1 MIARRFRF
9 FAVPLVIGVIGLG
22 LSGCSSRLSDA
33 ATVTFHDSR
42 GDHTVH
48 VSRSELDQELHD
60 LLANAQFVKELKAS
74 GVFPNVQGD
83 ATTDPQLSTRWLTTL
98 ISQTAI
104 DAEFQSERLEV
115 NPADTAGATTDQAN
129 TFSAAIFGAFSKP
142 FSSKLVARRARLFAV
157 YRYYQTCPS
166 GRFVSHLLV
175 KTKAQADA
183 ALARIRSGQSFAA
196 IATAQSTDTGSGKQ
210 GGALGCLAAGEFVP
224 EFQNAADA
232 APLGV
237 VTGPVKTEFGYHLIL
252 VRRWD
257 AAGDKQFAQALTQA
271 ASAALTTRLK
281 DLHVWV
287 NPRYGTWGQS
297 TNASGNTGF
306 SVLPPTIPNPRTCR
320 EKTAACLPTSTTATT
335 TTVPAGG

>member
-9 FAVPLVIGVIGLG
+9 FAVPLVVGVIGLG

-48 VSRSELDQELHD
+48 IGRSELGQELHD
-60 LLANAQFVKELKAS
+60 LVANTKFVKALKTS
-74 GVFPNVQGD
+74 GIFPNVTGVD
-83 ATTDPQLSTRWLTTL
+83 TTDPQLSTRWLTTL
-98 ISQTAI
+98 ISQTAV
-104 DAEFQSERLEV
+104 DAEFQSARLEV
-115 NPADTAGATTDQAN
+115 TPTDTASATTDEAN
-129 TFSAAIFGAFSKP
+129 TFSQPILDSFSKP
-142 FSSKLVARRARLFAV
+142 FVAKLVARRARLFAL

-166 GRFVSHLLV
+166 GRFVSHILV

-183 ALARIRSGQSFAA
+183 ALARIRSGQKFAA
-196 IATAQSTDTGSGKQ
+196 IASTQSTDTSGKQ

-237 VTGPVKTEFGYHLIL
+237 VTGPVKTQFGYHLIL

-257 AAGDKQFAQALTQA
+257 AVGDKQYAQALTQA
-271 ASAALTTRLK
+271 AGAALTVRLK

-287 NPRYGTWGQS
+287 NPKYGTWGQS
-297 TNASGNTGF
+297 TGASGSTSF
-306 SVLPPTIPNPRTCR
+306 TVLPPTVPNPRICR
-320 EKTAACLPTSTTATT
+320 EKTAACTPTSTTTTT